1 MTSAQTTAVPQ
12 GRILIQGAHLL
23 TQDKELGDFIGDVLI
38 DDGKIVEVGSSLD
51 ATGATVIDG
60 TDRAVLPGFVD
71 THRHTWQGAIRQVGT
86 GWDFPKYRQHIQV
99 TWGPQF
105 NPDDVYIGNLV
116 GALGALD
123 AGITTLRDESHIQ
136 NSPDHTDAAITALR
150 DSGIRGVFA
159 FGWPSIDS
167 NKWMLRGEATHPE
180 DIRRV
185 RSEVLADDDAL
196 VTLQAMLRGP
206 ELSTLEVT
214 THDLAMARELGIRS
228 SMHVGNGPWGPQ
240 FRGIGSLGDAGL
252 LGEDLLFIHCC
263 TSDDEELKMLADS
276 GGHASV
282 SAAVE
287 AVLPGL
293 GAPATGRLLANG
305 IRPSLSIDTEASVA
319 GDMFNVMRAALSAQN
334 VGISIDPATYD
345 TLPAFTPADLLA
357 MATIEG
363 ARASGLDHK
372 TGSITPG
379 KDADLIV
386 LRLDDANLLPANDI
400 AASIVGAGHPGNID
414 TVLVAGQV
422 RKYQGR
428 LVGLDLGGIRRRA
441 EASRDRLFAFDLV
454 EG

>member
-1 MTSAQTTAVPQ
+1 MTSAQTTEVPQ

-23 TQDKELGDFIGDVLI
+23 TQDDALGDFIGDVLI

-105 NPDDVYIGNLV
+105 APDDVYIGNLV

-136 NSPDHTDAAITALR
+136 NSPEHTDAAITALR

-214 THDLAMARELGIRS
+214 TQDLAMARELGIRS

-428 LVGLDLGGIRRRA
+428 LVGLVLGAIRRRA